1 MRRARGWLA
10 RIVAPLVPVRTDR
23 EIDAEL
29 RSHLE
34 LHIDDNIRAGMS
46 PDAAR
51 REAWLALGGLE
62 RAKDQYRDQRGF
74 PMLDALTRDVRH
86 AVRLLSKSPAF
97 TITAIVILGL
107 GIGAN
112 AA

>member
-10 RIVAPLVPVRTDR
+10 RLFAPLVRMRSDR

-51 REAWLALGGLE
+51 REAWIALGGFE
-62 RAKDQYRDQRGF
+62 HMKDVYRDQRGF
-74 PMLDALTRDVRH
+74 PMLDSLTRDARH
-86 AVRLLSKSPAF
+86 AVRLLLKSPAF
-97 TITAIVILGL
+97 SITACCCRAI
-107 GIGAN
+107 AS
-112 AA
+112 